1 MLRSVATAALDYFH
15 QSYNQASFRSY
26 QIDLLLLERNFLPL
40 VMFFSSS
47 FYSSLL
53 ARFVTFLLFS
63 LVLIMP
69 FNVPAVSWAPPIQIH
84 TPFANPEYLLI
95 SLKSFRFCMTVKI
108 NWSFQ
113 WHITHVFVIQFLV
126 WQGPSFVYLHS
137 NIQVDI
143 FGQVHKSK
151 FFWIIEFWTQVLQK
165 AIRDLNYKKRT
176 WRRIRIIAM
185 TPKQISMHYRQ
196 LQLDKVNELA
206 EWCFESR
213 RTSQLGLKQWQ
224 ESYCSLKG
232 TTGRK
237 GREAMTWIVQEV
249 TNE

>member
-15 QSYNQASFRSY
+15 QSYQASFRSY

-69 FNVPAVSWAPPIQIH
+69 FSFPAVSWALPIQIH
-84 TPFANPEYLLI
+84 TPFANPEYLI

-108 NWSFQ
+108 NWDFQ

-165 AIRDLNYKKRT
+165 AIRGT
-176 WRRIRIIAM
+176 STTRRE
-185 TPKQISMHYRQ
+185 
-196 LQLDKVNELA
+196 LDAV
-206 EWCFESR
+206 
-213 RTSQLGLKQWQ
+213 
-224 ESYCSLKG
+224 
-232 TTGRK
+232 
-237 GREAMTWIVQEV
+237 
-249 TNE
+249 